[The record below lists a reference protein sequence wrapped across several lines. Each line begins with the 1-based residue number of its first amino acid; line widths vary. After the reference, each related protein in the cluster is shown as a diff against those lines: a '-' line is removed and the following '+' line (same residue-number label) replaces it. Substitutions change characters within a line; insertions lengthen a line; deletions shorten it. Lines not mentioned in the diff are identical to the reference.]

1 MSFWDRFKPLIGGF
15 GRRKRAAPVID
26 AEIVARARDGEPIG
40 DIAEA
45 VREEAVAGLADSRAA
60 LRVDQIDI
68 ETRDAEAGA
77 FSIESV
83 KAIASSA
90 VDQLIAVGIGASD
103 ELKAINAELAEG
115 KVGLKAYLHESGLA
129 PGHLLPVRPLP
140 MILIF
145 VFMVCEGLLTGSVFF
160 QSGVVP
166 TIAAG
171 VTLGVMASGAAVLLA
186 AFLGG
191 HIVGRHFNLGV
202 GAPVSNGP
210 VLQKRWA
217 ARLSAVP
224 LIVAII
230 LLHGSL
236 ATARAAGT
244 LDDALLSFTSN
255 PIAAFGTLSSA
266 LLLIFGL
273 GGSALAWAEGMS
285 AFGDP
290 DPGRDR
296 AHARSVTASEAA
308 RQGARDRALDEIDD
322 VAEDHL
328 GLIDDE
334 AETVLSAMEG
344 RAERIAQFSA
354 DKAALAD
361 DVEDAIASID
371 GAHDH
376 LVALYRSI
384 AGKNPPAFRRIDV
397 DAVRARFRVDWSPPE
412 DPARDIRVDIE
423 ACRTVIVTAAAEA
436 RALVTASLHDK
447 PNTEDPS

>member
-1 MSFWDRFKPLIGGF
+1 MSFWDRVKSLIGGF

-26 AEIVARARDGEPIG
+26 GEIVSRARDGEPI
-40 DIAEA
+40 DNIAGA
-45 VREEAVAGLADSRAA
+45 VRDTAIADLADSRAA
-60 LRVDQIDI
+60 LREDQIDI
-68 ETRDAEAGA
+68 ETRDAEACA
-77 FSIESV
+77 FSIEGV
-83 KAIASSA
+83 KATASSA
-90 VDQLIAVGIGASD
+90 ADQIIAIAIGASD
-103 ELKAINAELAEG
+103 EMKAINAELAEG
-115 KVGLKAYLHESGLA
+115 KVGLKAFVHEHGLA

-191 HIVGRHFNLGV
+191 HLIGRHFNLGV

-217 ARLSAVP
+217 ARLCSVP
-224 LIVAII
+224 LIAAII

-236 ATARAAGT
+236 ATARAEGT

-273 GGSALAWAEGMS
+273 GGSVLAWVEGMS

-308 RQGARDRALDEIDD
+308 RKGAHDRALDEIND

-344 RAERIAQFSA
+344 RAERIAQFEA

-361 DVEDAIASID
+361 DVEDAITSID
-371 GAHDH
+371 AAHDH
-376 LVALYRSI
+376 LIALYRSI
-384 AGKNPPAFRRIDV
+384 AGKNPPAIRRIDA
-397 DAVRARFRVDWSPPE
+397 DAVRARFRVEWSPPE
-412 DPARDIRVDIE
+412 DPARDIRADIE

-436 RALVTASLHDK
+436 RALVTSSLHDK
-447 PNTEDPS
+447 PNTEDLS

>member
-1 MSFWDRFKPLIGGF
+1 MLLDFFRRLLGGTS
-15 GRRKRAAPVID
+15 GHRKQRNKHDLGDV
-26 AEIVARARDGEPIG
+26 VACARDDEPID

-45 VREEAVAGLADSRAA
+45 VREEAIADLADMRAA
-60 LRVDQIDI
+60 LREDQIEI
-68 ETRDAEAGA
+68 ETRDAEASA
-77 FSIESV
+77 FSIENI
-83 KAIASSA
+83 KAVASSA
-90 VDQLIAVGIGASD
+90 IDQLIAIAVSASD
-103 ELKAINAELAEG
+103 ELKAINAELGEA
-115 KVGLKAYLHESGLA
+115 KVGLRAFVHEHGLA

-191 HIVGRHFNLGV
+191 HLIGRHFNLGV
-202 GAPVSNGP
+202 GAPVSTGP

-217 ARLSAVP
+217 ARLCSAP
-224 LIVAII
+224 LVAAIL

-236 ATARAAGT
+236 AVARANGS
-244 LDDALLSFTSN
+244 LDDVLLSFLAS
-255 PIAAFGTLSSA
+255 PLAAFGTLDSS
-266 LLLIFGL
+266 LLLLFGL
-273 GGSALAWAEGMS
+273 SGSALAWSEGLS

-290 DPGRDR
+290 DVGRDR
-296 AHARSVTASEAA
+296 AHARTVAASEASREEAHA
-308 RQGARDRALDEIDD
+308 RAIDEIDA

-334 AETVLSAMEG
+334 AETVLSAVEG
-344 RAERIAQFSA
+344 RAERIAKFAA

-371 GAHDH
+371 ADHDH
-376 LVALYRSI
+376 LIALYRSI
-384 AGKNPPAFRRIDV
+384 AGKNPPAFKRIEA
-397 DAVRARFRVDWSPPE
+397 DAIRTRFRVDWSPPE
-412 DPARDIRVDIE
+412 DPARDIRADIE

-436 RALVTASLHDK
+436 RALVTSSLHETPTK
-447 PNTEDPS
+447 EDPS